1 MLQTLQNQLIA
12 NLSEYPP
19 EFVCGILLI
28 PSICII
34 LHMQPSKLF
43 IYLWLGCKNPQLRIQ
58 MNRTLP
64 KLCSSYFGPH
74 FHMTEKQTALK

>member
-34 LHMQPSKLF
+34 LHMQLSNLF